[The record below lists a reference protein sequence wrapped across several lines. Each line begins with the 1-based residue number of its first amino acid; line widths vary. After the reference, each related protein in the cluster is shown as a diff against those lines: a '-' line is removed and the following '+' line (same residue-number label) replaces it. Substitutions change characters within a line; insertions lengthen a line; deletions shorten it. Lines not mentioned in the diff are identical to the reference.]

1 MSRYYLERAKRFRT
15 KKRLGQNFL
24 IDEAVIDR
32 IIEEANLSPDDTV
45 LEIGA
50 GAGFVT
56 EKLAQKAKRV
66 IAVELDEDAVV
77 ELGGLPYDNLEVVH
91 KDILKTN
98 FSEFVDSP
106 VKVVAN
112 IPYYITSP
120 IIAHLLGEIDQS
132 EWKNR
137 ELISE
142 IILMVQY
149 EVAKRIIANEN
160 SPAKEYGLL
169 SILVNYWCETEF
181 ICKVK
186 AGSFYPAPK
195 VDSALVRL
203 VVRREPAVKT
213 DNPALFKKIT
223 KAAFGTRRKN
233 IKNALISG
241 GFEQEKVACALQKL
255 GIDPNTRG
263 EKLSMAD
270 YARLADVL

>member
-1 MSRYYLERAKRFRT
+1 MNYLERAKRFRT

-24 IDEAVIDR
+24 VDNAVIDR
-32 IIEEANLSPDDTV
+32 IIEAASISPDDTV
-45 LEIGA
+45 IEIGA

-66 IAVELDEDAVV
+66 IAIELDEDAVA
-77 ELGGLPYDNLEVVH
+77 ELKKLPFDNLEVVH
-91 KDILKTN
+91 RDILKTN
-98 FSEFVDSP
+98 FSDIMDSP

-120 IIAHLLGEIDQS
+120 ILAHLLGEIDQP

-142 IILMVQY
+142 IVLMVQY
-149 EVAKRIIANEN
+149 EVAKRIVANEN

-203 VVRREPAVKT
+203 VIRKEPTIKT

-233 IKNALISG
+233 IKNALTSG
-241 GFEQEKVACALQKL
+241 GFEQEKVSYALQKL

-270 YARLADVL
+270 YARLADILY

>member
-1 MSRYYLERAKRFRT
+1 LNYLERAKRFRT

-24 IDEAVIDR
+24 VDNAVIDR
-32 IIEEANLSPDDTV
+32 IIEAASISPDDTV
-45 LEIGA
+45 IEIGA

-66 IAVELDEDAVV
+66 IAIELDEDAVA
-77 ELGGLPYDNLEVVH
+77 ELKKLPFDNLEVVH
-91 KDILKTN
+91 RDILKTN
-98 FSEFVDSP
+98 FSDIVDSP

-120 IIAHLLGEIDQS
+120 ILAHLLGEIDQP

-142 IILMVQY
+142 IVLMVQY
-149 EVAKRIIANEN
+149 EVAKRIVANEN

-203 VVRREPAVKT
+203 VIRKEPTIKT

-233 IKNALISG
+233 IKNALTSG
-241 GFEQEKVACALQKL
+241 GFEQEKVSYALQKL

-270 YARLADVL
+270 YARLADILY

>member
-1 MSRYYLERAKRFRT
+1 MNYLERAKRFRT

-24 IDEAVIDR
+24 VDEAVINR
-32 IIEEANLSPDDTV
+32 IIEAADISQDNTV
-45 LEIGA
+45 IEIGA

-66 IAVELDEDAVV
+66 IAVELDEEAVA
-77 ELGGLPYDNLEVVH
+77 ELGGLPYDNLEVEH

-98 FSEFVDSP
+98 FSDLVDSP

-120 IIAHLLGEIDQS
+120 ILAHLLGEIDQP

-186 AGSFYPAPK
+186 AGSFYPSPK
-195 VDSALVRL
+195 VDSALVKL
-203 VVRREPAVKT
+203 VVRKESAVKI
-213 DNPALFKKIT
+213 DNPALFKKVT

-233 IKNALISG
+233 IKNALMSG
-241 GFEQEKVACALQKL
+241 GFEQEKVSYALQKL
-255 GIDPNTRG
+255 DIDPNTRG
-263 EKLSMAD
+263 ERLSMAD
-270 YARLADVL
+270 YARLTDAL

>member
-1 MSRYYLERAKRFRT
+1 MNYLERAKRFRT

-24 IDEAVIDR
+24 VDNAVIDR
-32 IIEEANLSPDDTV
+32 IIEAASISPDDTV
-45 LEIGA
+45 IEIGA

-66 IAVELDEDAVV
+66 IAIELDEDAVA
-77 ELGGLPYDNLEVVH
+77 ELKKLPFDNLEVVH
-91 KDILKTN
+91 RDILKTN
-98 FSEFVDSP
+98 FSDIVDSP

-120 IIAHLLGEIDQS
+120 ILAHLVGEIDQP

-142 IILMVQY
+142 IVLMVQY
-149 EVAKRIIANEN
+149 EVAKRIVANEN

-203 VVRREPAVKT
+203 VIRKEPTIKT

-233 IKNALISG
+233 IKNALTSG
-241 GFEQEKVACALQKL
+241 GFEQEKVSYALQKL

-270 YARLADVL
+270 YARLADILY